1 MKQQPKDH
9 KITVR
14 LNLDGEEYAKGI
26 MLCPEQV
33 IGPDGIKP
41 VGVKQQRKLVECLVK
56 AMEITI
62 KTELGKQGEPAF
74 IEYAPKDGEE

>member
-9 KITVR
+9 KITAR

-33 IGPDGIKP
+33 IGPDGIK
-41 VGVKQQRKLVECLVK
+41 VEGVL
-56 AMEITI
+56 
-62 KTELGKQGEPAF
+62 
-74 IEYAPKDGEE
+74 